1 MKITR
6 HEVERVA
13 VLARLALTDAE
24 LDAMTGQMNQVLDYV
39 DTLNSL
45 DTDNIVP
52 TAHAVPVENAF
63 RDDVVR
69 PSIGLE
75 KALQNAPDAENGC
88 FRVPKII
95 E

>member
-1 MKITR
+1 MKIAR
-6 HEVERVA
+6 QEVEHVA
-13 VLARLALTDAE
+13 VLARLALDDTE
-24 LDAMTGQMNQVLDYV
+24 LDQLTGEMNQILGYV
-39 DTLNSL
+39 DKLNEL
-45 DTDNIVP
+45 DTDGIIP

-63 RDDVVR
+63 REDVVR

-75 KALQNAPDAENGC
+75 KALDNAPEATDSC

>member
-13 VLARLALTDAE
+13 VLARLALTDKE
-24 LDAMTGQMNQVLDYV
+24 LDAMTGQMNQLLDYV
-39 DTLNSL
+39 DTLNRL
-45 DTDNIVP
+45 DTDGIVP

-69 PSIGLE
+69 PSIGSE
-75 KALQNAPDAENGC
+75 RALMNAPAAADNY

>member
-13 VLARLALTDAE
+13 VLARLALTDKE

-39 DTLNSL
+39 DTLNRL
-45 DTDNIVP
+45 DTDGIVP

-69 PSIGLE
+69 PSIGSE
-75 KALQNAPDAENGC
+75 RALKNAPAAADNC

>member
-1 MKITR
+1 MKIAR
-6 HEVERVA
+6 QEVEHVA
-13 VLARLALTDAE
+13 VLARLALDDAE
-24 LDAMTGQMNQVLDYV
+24 LDQLTGEMNQILGYV
-39 DTLNSL
+39 DKLNEL
-45 DTDNIVP
+45 DTEGIIP

-63 RDDVVR
+63 REDVVR

-75 KALQNAPDAENGC
+75 KALMNAPEVANNC